1 MKILKKSF
9 CVRVDCDE
17 EDDRLAL
24 HKSPVKGR
32 LFCGILLKFCG
43 DKERGASS
51 HVWLRGVFD
60 PEQVVSGTRPAL
72 NFPPR
77 RLYLQSGGMCIGWVD
92 QGRFPN
98 PHYVSSKLENL
109 TLVDQAR
116 TFQNILK
123 MHILRF
129 QSLRIYRSLESKY

>member
-1 MKILKKSF
+1 ME
-9 CVRVDCDE
+9 CDE

-98 PHYVSSKLENL
+98 PHYVSSQLENL
-109 TLVDQAR
+109 TWVDQAP

-123 MHILRF
+123 MH
-129 QSLRIYRSLESKY
+129 SKSQNLHKP